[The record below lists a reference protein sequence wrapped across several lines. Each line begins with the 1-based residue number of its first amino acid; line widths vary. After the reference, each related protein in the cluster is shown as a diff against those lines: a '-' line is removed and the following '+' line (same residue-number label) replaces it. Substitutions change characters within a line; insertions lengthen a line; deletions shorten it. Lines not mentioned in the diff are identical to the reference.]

1 MKVHEIIPIVKIIY
15 KQRTICSNYGES
27 IKIYRRARARF
38 PLNLREL
45 NNTNFSY
52 YESYV

>member
-27 IKIYRRARARF
+27 IKIYRRARALPFEFARIK
-38 PLNLREL
+38 
-45 NNTNFSY
+45 
-52 YESYV
+52 